1 MRRAQDIAAEEQ
13 SMRTILT
20 LTGAFEGLSSM
31 RIAQIKDQVV
41 ESRDFF
47 GDLWQMYSQLRV
59 SQLFNYGREKE
70 QKIIDKDLYIGIT
83 AEGGFS
89 GDIDQRLIAFM
100 LKDYDAA
107 KQDIIIIGHHG
118 AVQLTQQGV
127 SFIKYFRLPTIDKN
141 INVAPLIEYIQ
152 QYKTTSVFFQSYSS
166 LMVQEIKKE
175 DLHAVVQAAGTQVD
189 EGDDVISEIN
199 YIFEPSSYAVVA
211 HLERIMLQITLSQMI
226 LESKLAQHASRY
238 RAMSSAQQLALD
250 TSNGLRLEFNRVKR
264 SVGDQRLKEI
274 IGGLKLARSHEA

>member
-1 MRRAQDIAAEEQ
+1 MRRAQDIASEEQ

-47 GDLWQMYSQLRV
+47 ADLWQMYSQLRV
-59 SQLFNYGREKE
+59 DQLFNYGRDKE
-70 QKIIDKDLYIGIT
+70 QKIIEKDLFIGIT

-89 GDIDQRLIAFM
+89 GDIDQRLISLM
-100 LKDYDAA
+100 LKEHDPA

-118 AVQLTQQGV
+118 AVQLSQLGV
-127 SFIKYFRLPTIDKN
+127 TFIKYFRLPTVDKN
-141 INVAPLIEYIQ
+141 INVVPLIDFIQ
-152 QYKTTSVFFQSYSS
+152 QYKSTSVFYQSYTS
-166 LMVQEIKKE
+166 LMVQDIKKV
-175 DLHAVVQAAGTQVD
+175 DLHSAVQAAGTMVD
-189 EGDDVISEIN
+189 EGADIITEIN

-211 HLERIMLQITLSQMI
+211 HLERVMLQISLSQMI

-250 TSNGLRLEFNRVKR
+250 TSGALRLEYNRVR
-264 SVGDQRLKEI
+264 RAVGDQRLKEI
-274 IGGLKLARSHEA
+274 IGGLKLTRSHQA

>member
-1 MRRAQDIAAEEQ
+1 MRRVQDIASEEQ

-47 GDLWQMYSQLRV
+47 ADLWQMYSQLRV
-59 SQLFNYGREKE
+59 DQLFNYGREKE
-70 QKIIDKDLYIGIT
+70 QEIVDKELFIGIT

-89 GDIDQRLIAFM
+89 GDIDQRLISLM
-100 LKDYDAA
+100 LKGHDPS

-118 AVQLTQQGV
+118 AVQLSQLGV
-127 SFIKYFRLPTIDKN
+127 SFIKYFRLPAVDKN
-141 INVAPLIEYIQ
+141 INVSPLVELIQ
-152 QYKTTSVFFQSYSS
+152 QYKTTSVFYQSYTS
-166 LMVQEIKKE
+166 LMVQDIKKV
-175 DLHAVVQAAGTQVD
+175 DLHSAVQAAGTMVN
-189 EGDDVISEIN
+189 EGDDIITEIN
-199 YIFEPSSYAVVA
+199 YIFEPSSYAVAA
-211 HLERIMLQITLSQMI
+211 HLERVMLQISLSQMI

-238 RAMSSAQQLALD
+238 RAMSSAHELAFD
-250 TSNGLRLEFNRVKR
+250 TSGALRLEYNRVRR

-274 IGGLKLARSHEA
+274 IGGLKLARSHSL

>member
-1 MRRAQDIAAEEQ
+1 MRRAQDIATEEQ

-59 SQLFNYGREKE
+59 NQLFNYGRDKE

-89 GDIDQRLIAFM
+89 GDIDQRLIEFM
-100 LKDYDAA
+100 LKDYDPA

-118 AVQLTQQGV
+118 AAQLSQRGV
-127 SFIKYFRLPTIDKN
+127 SYIKYFRLPAVDQN
-141 INVAPLIEYIQ
+141 INVSPLIDYIQ
-152 QYKTTSVFFQSYSS
+152 QYKTTAAFYQSYSS
-166 LMVQEIKKE
+166 LMVQDIKKS

-189 EGDDVISEIN
+189 EGDDVITEIN
-199 YIFEPSSYAVVA
+199 YIFEPSSFAVVA
-211 HLERIMLQITLSQMI
+211 HLERVMLQITLSQMI

-238 RAMSSAQQLALD
+238 RAMSAAQQLALD
-250 TSNGLRLEFNRVKR
+250 TSSALHMEYNRVR
-264 SVGDQRLKEI
+264 RAVGDQRLKEI
-274 IGGLKLARSHEA
+274 IGGLKLARSHEV

>member
-47 GDLWQMYSQLRV
+47 ADLWQMYSQLRV
-59 SQLFNYGREKE
+59 NQLFNYGRDKE
-70 QKIIDKDLYIGIT
+70 QQIIEKDLYIGIT

-89 GDIDQRLIAFM
+89 GDIDQRLIEFM
-100 LKDYDAA
+100 LTDYDPA

-118 AVQLTQQGV
+118 AVQLNQRGIE
-127 SFIKYFRLPTIDKN
+127 FIKYFRLPSVDKN
-141 INVAPLIEYIQ
+141 INVSPLVQFIQ
-152 QYKTTSVFFQSYSS
+152 QYKTTAVFYQSYSS
-166 LMVQEIKKE
+166 LMVQDIKKS
-175 DLHAVVQAAGTQVD
+175 DLHAVVQAAGTAVD
-189 EGDDVISEIN
+189 EGEDIITEIN

-211 HLERIMLQITLSQMI
+211 HLERVMLQISLSQMI

-238 RAMSSAQQLALD
+238 RAMSSAQQLAKD
-250 TSNGLRLEFNRVKR
+250 TSGALHLEYNRVR
-264 SVGDQRLKEI
+264 RAIGDQRLKEI
-274 IGGLKLARSHEA
+274 IGGLKLVRSHET

>member
-1 MRRAQDIAAEEQ
+1 MRRAQDIAGEER

-59 SQLFNYGREKE
+59 NRLFNYGRDKE
-70 QKIIDKDLYIGIT
+70 QKVVEKELYIGIT

-89 GDIDQRLIAFM
+89 GDIDQRLIELM
-100 LKDYDAA
+100 LKDYDPA

-118 AVQLTQQGV
+118 AVQLSQMGIA
-127 SFIKYFRLPTIDKN
+127 FMKYFRLPAVDKN
-141 INVAPLIEYIQ
+141 INVTPLVEYIQ
-152 QYKTTSVFFQSYSS
+152 QYQSTSTFYQSYSS
-166 LMVQEIKKE
+166 LMVQEIKKS
-175 DLHAVVQAAGTQVD
+175 DMHAVVQAAGTQVD
-189 EGDDVISEIN
+189 EGEDVISEIN
-199 YIFEPSSYAVVA
+199 YIFEPSSFAVVA
-211 HLERIMLQITLSQMI
+211 HLERVMLQITLSQMI

-238 RAMSSAQQLALD
+238 RAMSAAHQLAAD
-250 TSNGLRLEFNRVKR
+250 TSTSLHMEYNRVR
-264 SVGDQRLKEI
+264 RAVGDQRLKEI
-274 IGGLKLARSHEA
+274 IGGLKLVRSHQV

>member
-1 MRRAQDIAAEEQ
+1 
-13 SMRTILT
+13 MRTILT

>member
-1 MRRAQDIAAEEQ
+1 MRRAQDIVAEEQ

-31 RIAQIKDQVV
+31 RITQIKDQVV

-47 GDLWQMYSQLRV
+47 ADLWQMYSQLRV
-59 SQLFNYGREKE
+59 NQLFNYGRDKE
-70 QKIIDKDLYIGIT
+70 QEISNKDLFIGIT

-89 GDIDQRLIAFM
+89 GDIDQRLIEFM
-100 LKDYDAA
+100 LKEHRPEE
-107 KQDIIIIGHHG
+107 QDIIIIGHHG
-118 AVQLTQQGV
+118 AVQLSQLGV
-127 SFIKYFRLPTIDKN
+127 TYIKYFRLPAVDKN
-141 INVAPLIEYIQ
+141 INVAPLIDYIQ
-152 QYKTTSVFFQSYSS
+152 RYKTTSAFYQSYSS
-166 LMVQEIKKE
+166 LMVQDIKKS
-175 DLHAVVQAAGTQVD
+175 DLHAVVQAAGTQVN
-189 EGDDVISEIN
+189 EGEDVISEIN
-199 YIFEPSSYAVVA
+199 YIFEPSSFAVVA

-250 TSNGLRLEFNRVKR
+250 TSSALHLEFNRVKR